1 MTNTPEITKELISF
15 LDSVY
20 PQEVPLMELTP
31 WEYGKKAGEQAV
43 VQMLRSHYREQQE
56 KAPISNVLKQT

>member
-1 MTNTPEITKELISF
+1 MTDTPEIPKEL
-15 LDSVY
+15 LTYLESVY
-20 PQEVPLMELTP
+20 PQEVPSRELSP

-56 KAPISNVLKQT
+56 KAPIPNVLKQT